1 MEEPTI
7 KKVIFRRS
15 TPAQRAAYIKRWKDS
30 GKSQRAFS
38 AENGLSYQSLSNWV
52 LREKK
57 RLRQFTQAQKVAF
70 VKQWRD
76 SGKTQRAF
84 CEEHGL
90 NHKSL
95 SNWSMRMKPLLPAE
109 NTEQKA
115 GKVKKAKKKRWANLI
130 NKKTAANGGGRPNA
144 AAFLFFANESQSH
157 FLIFYIKKA
166 DFEIIGFAE
175 FQRFAEF
182 FVTRY
187 PDPGAEHAG

>member
-1 MEEPTI
+1 MDEPTI

-95 SNWSMRMKPLLPAE
+95 SNWSLRTKHLLSAE

-115 GKVKKAKKKRWANLI
+115 SKVKKAKKKRPGFVAIKIKQAESKIENI
-130 NKKTAANGGGRPNA
+130 DRSVTINGGV
-144 AAFLFFANESQSH
+144 FAKVKTPGGVVISIYKEVS
-157 FLIFYIKKA
+157 
-166 DFEIIGFAE
+166 AE
-175 FQRFAEF
+175 YLRDIAH
-182 FVTRY
+182 R
-187 PDPGAEHAG
+187 